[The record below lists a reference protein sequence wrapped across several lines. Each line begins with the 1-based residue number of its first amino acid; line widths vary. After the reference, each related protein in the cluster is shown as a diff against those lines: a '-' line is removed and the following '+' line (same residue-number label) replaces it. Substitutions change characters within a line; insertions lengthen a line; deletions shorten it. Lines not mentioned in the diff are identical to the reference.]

1 MKKKIT
7 AIFLVVV
14 MLVTT
19 CVTGNFTK
27 KKNVLAAEAPK
38 SIKMPITVYDHLSDN
53 LLFEYDFGNP
63 YSNELSMEG
72 FTELLGESAGK
83 GLVEETLGKNGTPV
97 YKREVVEKVAQLV
110 QSYMEDTYYKKGT
123 ELYEQ
128 LYNQITKKGE
138 EETILDASVY
148 RQELMQMGWDFGN
161 TTYVKENGVDKWK
174 DNAEEVIWYRD
185 NDWLRT
191 NGGADNVATFDFGM
205 LEAGTYSLTFY
216 QKSNVKLV
224 VTCGNNKTEINKSG
238 DKFTVDGKSDVT
250 LSVAA
255 LNDNE
260 GSFTNPNLEKDGV
273 RILTNFTKPQ
283 SKTLSAMGWI
293 YDKES
298 SWTNSQWGGITCDSN
313 EKSSI
318 SIEREVISDAAYNL
332 KYYNE
337 NDLLNVTVYDNKGNK
352 LSEGKNDFTVPA
364 GVNKIKIELSNK
376 GNSDK
381 VIRFDELILRK
392 KSIAKLGRYDES
404 KSKFENGAGL
414 KDITTCM
421 DYAYYRLNSFWSDT
435 RGEVTQKTDLYSTL
449 QLDLVDNLF
458 KFSND
463 YKINYDIDNKNICQ
477 DVNVTANQ
485 ELGFYPLDKNVLKD
499 KTDLREPYGTEMYN
513 EYDGMNHN
521 YHFSMKAKCEFLYK
535 EADNLQFNFNG
546 DDDVYLYIDGK
557 LVLDIGGAHLKRGEN
572 LDVNDI
578 AKKVGLVEGE
588 VYSFD
593 FFYMERHTT
602 ASNITIE
609 TNMILEQA
617 DAKPFVTYKDKEG
630 NKLESDSKVDIGEE
644 VSIEYGITAGND
656 KMSNVT
662 FKDES
667 LGVTIGKDGIDLGDQ
682 GVTVPG
688 KITVTVTDKDG
699 NIKETYTIDKDDLTD
714 EEKVSKFSE
723 KIGSIRLDKDDTIT
737 VTGLT
742 KKVDYD
748 TVIESEL
755 NVDITADL
763 KQYTDKGTIED
774 IPTVISVAPVATA
787 TIPQNTPKADL
798 EVSLNDNAG
807 NRLPEQISEGTEVYV
822 DYVLTAQSN
831 NMKSVGI
838 EDEKIGFK
846 IDKEGIVIP
855 EDYNIEHGLTVKLT
869 DGKGTV
875 KDTITIQ
882 KSDIE
887 NNTDVYKEL
896 LSKLDNQNDSWELNK
911 GYTIEVTG
919 LNKEIDSNPIEA
931 KAEAK
936 LTGPV
941 PTYDSES
948 KKVSVTWEKATADDQ
963 AKVSPKPAYNV
974 IFNIED
980 EAMGSLNGETSYRV
994 DGGTT
999 TGNEPTVN
1007 VNAGYKFVKWTQ
1019 TVGNQTTD
1027 VTGEPKDVIIN
1038 ADTVFTAVLEPVEK
1052 GYIVKYVDEDNNSI
1066 KEDKVVEDVKYGS
1079 THTETA
1085 AVITGYT
1092 LNDEKTKGITVSVND
1107 EENVVIFKYKT
1118 NKYPYDVR
1126 YVDENNQDIAD
1137 KKEASVNY
1145 GTDVIEEALEIEGYT
1160 LKDDASKTITI
1171 DTENNQIVFHYVT
1184 NEYPYTVRYVD
1195 DDNNDISD
1203 MMTKSAKY
1211 SDKVTEKAINIK
1223 GYTLNDEDTK
1233 RITIKVDGNEIVFKY
1248 TINKYPYTVKYVDKN
1263 GNELIDSK
1271 NAEAVF
1277 GASVNEKAEFIKGY
1291 TCISESE
1298 QNIVIDTEN
1307 NEIVFVYEPNAYD
1320 YKVKYVDTKGNQLS
1334 DDKNG
1339 SALYGAEITE
1349 KAINI
1354 TGYNLINDSEQSIK
1368 IDTDNNVITFVYG
1381 VEAYD
1386 YEVRYVDEK
1395 DNDISDK
1402 VTKKA
1407 EYGTNVTEK
1416 YIDIDGYTLR
1426 DEEEKTIKIDV
1437 DGNQIIFHYV
1447 TNSYAYTVKYVDKET
1462 REEIAAS
1469 VTGAANFGEVVSTNA
1484 VKIQGYTLDGTEA
1497 RDITISSKDNTVIYE
1512 YVINKY
1518 DVKFVADEHG
1528 KVEGDTEQTVKYNH
1542 TVDSVPTPVPDKG
1555 YEFLGWDKTVSTGTS
1570 VSENPEKELIT
1581 ENTVFTAKF
1590 GPLDYGYVV
1599 KYVDED
1605 GNELLTSK
1613 QGEKKTF
1620 GTDVTENAPE
1630 IYGYTVDANE
1640 KTLTIDT
1647 ESNEIVFVYTKKLYD
1662 VKFTTDGNGVI
1673 EGTTDYQVKYNETVE
1688 KTPSEKANEG
1698 YHFTGWT
1705 MTVGEQEAVVIE
1717 DPSTVKITDNTIFTA
1732 NYVPNTYD
1740 YVIKYVDEA
1749 GKSLVD
1755 DVIKSAVFGTEVT
1768 ESPIAIEGYTTTD
1781 GDKTIKIKVEG
1792 NQIIFVYKKNP
1803 IKKTMVKDAN
1813 DQNGKNYGKGKNPKT
1828 VVIDDEDREKTSK
1841 SDKSGEN
1848 GTSSSTVSP
1857 KTGYSMLIEIL
1868 WMIMVMTFAFAG
1880 VSIKKMRKYG
1890 KQK

>member
-318 SIEREVISDAAYNL
+318 SIEREVVSDAAYNL

-352 LSEGKNDFTVPA
+352 LSERKNDFTVPA

-414 KDITTCM
+414 KNITTCM

-449 QLDLVDNLF
+449 QLDLVDNLY

-477 DVNVTANQ
+477 DANVIANP

-535 EADNLQFNFNG
+535 EADNLQFKFNG

-787 TIPQNTPKADL
+787 AIPQNTPKADL

-1092 LNDEKTKGITVSVND
+1092 LNDEKTKDITVSVND
-1107 EENVVIFKYKT
+1107 EENVVIFKYKK
-1118 NKYPYDVR
+1118 NKYPYEVR
-1126 YVDENNQDIAD
+1126 YVDENN
-1137 KKEASVNY
+1137 
-1145 GTDVIEEALEIEGYT
+1145 
-1160 LKDDASKTITI
+1160 
-1171 DTENNQIVFHYVT
+1171 
-1184 NEYPYTVRYVD
+1184 
-1195 DDNNDISD
+1195 
-1203 MMTKSAKY
+1203 
-1211 SDKVTEKAINIK
+1211 
-1223 GYTLNDEDTK
+1223 
-1233 RITIKVDGNEIVFKY
+1233 
-1248 TINKYPYTVKYVDKN
+1248 
-1263 GNELIDSK
+1263 
-1271 NAEAVF
+1271 
-1277 GASVNEKAEFIKGY
+1277 
-1291 TCISESE
+1291 
-1298 QNIVIDTEN
+1298 
-1307 NEIVFVYEPNAYD
+1307 
-1320 YKVKYVDTKGNQLS
+1320 
-1334 DDKNG
+1334 
-1339 SALYGAEITE
+1339 
-1349 KAINI
+1349 
-1354 TGYNLINDSEQSIK
+1354 
-1368 IDTDNNVITFVYG
+1368 
-1381 VEAYD
+1381 
-1386 YEVRYVDEK
+1386 
-1395 DNDISDK
+1395 NDISDK

-1841 SDKSGEN
+1841 SEN
-1848 GTSSSTVSP
+1848 SAQNDASSSLVSP
-1857 KTGYSMLIEIL
+1857 KTGYGMLMGIL
-1868 WMIMVMTFAFAG
+1868 WMIMALTFAFAG
-1880 VSIKKMRKYG
+1880 VSIKKVKNCN

>member
-27 KKNVLAAEAPK
+27 EKNVLAAEAPK

-97 YKREVVEKVAQLV
+97 YKRKVVEKVAQLV
-110 QSYMEDTYYKKGT
+110 QSYMEDIYYKKGT

-174 DNAEEVIWYRD
+174 DNVGEVIWYRD

-191 NGGADNVATFDFGM
+191 NGGAGNVATFDFGM

-224 VTCGNNKTEINKSG
+224 VTYGNNKTEINKSG

-273 RILTNFTKPQ
+273 RILKNFTKPQ
-283 SKTLSAMGWI
+283 AKTLSAMGWI

-313 EKSSI
+313 EKSAI
-318 SIEREVISDAAYNL
+318 SIEREVVSDAVYNL

-352 LSEGKNDFTVPA
+352 LSEGKNDFVVPA

-449 QLDLVDNLF
+449 QLDLVDNLY

-477 DVNVTANQ
+477 DANVIANP

-682 GVTVPG
+682 GVTVPE

-714 EEKVSKFSE
+714 KEKVSKFSE

-742 KKVDYD
+742 KTVDYD

-774 IPTVISVAPVATA
+774 IPTVISVAPVATVA
-787 TIPQNTPKADL
+787 IPQNTPKADL

-919 LNKEIDSNPIEA
+919 LNKEIDTNPIEA

-948 KKVSVTWEKATADDQ
+948 KKVSVTWEKATADDH

-974 IFNIED
+974 IFTIED

-1092 LNDEKTKGITVSVND
+1092 LNDEKTKDITVSVND

-1118 NKYPYDVR
+1118 NKYPY
-1126 YVDENNQDIAD
+1126 
-1137 KKEASVNY
+1137 
-1145 GTDVIEEALEIEGYT
+1145 
-1160 LKDDASKTITI
+1160 
-1171 DTENNQIVFHYVT
+1171 
-1184 NEYPYTVRYVD
+1184 
-1195 DDNNDISD
+1195 
-1203 MMTKSAKY
+1203 
-1211 SDKVTEKAINIK
+1211 
-1223 GYTLNDEDTK
+1223 
-1233 RITIKVDGNEIVFKY
+1233 
-1248 TINKYPYTVKYVDKN
+1248 TVKYVDKN

-1271 NAEAVF
+1271 NVEAVF

-1307 NEIVFVYEPNAYD
+1307 NEIVFVYEPNVYD
-1320 YKVKYVDTKGNQLS
+1320 YKVEYVDTKGNQLS

-1395 DNDISDK
+1395 NNDISDK
-1402 VTKKA
+1402 VIKKA

-1605 GNELLTSK
+1605 GNELLISK

-1848 GTSSSTVSP
+1848 GTSSGTVSP